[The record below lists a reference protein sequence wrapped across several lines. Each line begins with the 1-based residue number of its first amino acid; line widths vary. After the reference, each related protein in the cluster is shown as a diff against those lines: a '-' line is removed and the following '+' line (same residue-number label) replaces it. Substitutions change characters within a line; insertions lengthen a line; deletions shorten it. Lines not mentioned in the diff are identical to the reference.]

1 MKDKVL
7 ETNVVTNLTLNSDEV
22 RRIEFLYG
30 INVKNSTFLGMGSG
44 NTNYCLETDIGRCV
58 FSIIEEQNRDDV
70 EIMAKTL
77 VWLEEHNHK
86 TSLLI
91 RPKQQ
96 GSYSIILRG
105 KYSLLRSYMLGAVC
119 QDLSASMLRQL
130 GAETAK
136 LHSIP
141 LPNFLS
147 DSVFYEQQKFMDALD
162 ANIDRNYE
170 RWAKG
175 RLKALA
181 VGTFGDLPTSI
192 IHSDLFY
199 DNMLF
204 DGDRL
209 VGMIDFELTCIYHS
223 VFDIGM
229 AIVGTCSTDGKLSA
243 EKAHHLIA
251 GYQSIRTLKNSELDV
266 LQRYTEYAAIL
277 TSLWRYWRY
286 RIYQPDD
293 VRADKFREMV
303 VLANSIESTNF
314 KTITDALP
322 LTINSKP

>member
-1 MKDKVL
+1 MA
-7 ETNVVTNLTLNSDEV
+7 TGLTLNSDEV
-22 RRIEFLYG
+22 RHIESLYG
-30 INVKNSTFLGMGSG
+30 LIVKNSTFLGMGSG

-77 VWLEEHNHK
+77 VWLEDHDHK

-91 RPKQQ
+91 KPKQQ
-96 GSYSIILRG
+96 ENYSIILRG
-105 KYSLLRSYMLGAVC
+105 KHSLLRTYMAGAVC
-119 QDLSASMLRQL
+119 QEFNTSMLRQL
-130 GAETAK
+130 GAEIAK
-136 LHSIP
+136 LHRIP
-141 LPNFLS
+141 LPDFLT

-162 ANIDRNYE
+162 ANTDRDYE
-170 RWAKG
+170 LWAKG
-175 RLKALA
+175 RLRKLA
-181 VGTFGDLPTSI
+181 VDTIGDLPTSV

-204 DGDRL
+204 DGEQL

-243 EKAHHLIA
+243 EKARQLII
-251 GYQSIRTLKNSELDV
+251 GYQAIRTLEQSELDV
-266 LQRYTEYAAIL
+266 LHRYTEYAAIL

-286 RIYQPDD
+286 RIYQPGDAK
-293 VRADKFREMV
+293 ADKFREMV
-303 VLANSIESTNF
+303 DLAKSIEASDFT
-314 KTITDALP
+314 TITYALA
-322 LTINSKP
+322 INN